1 MGCITIK
8 YSCLSGI
15 HLFVVY
21 KAESLQYE
29 LNICLLNAYLMFH
42 LTAGIFLSWLIKMFG
57 FFFFALLFDA
67 RDSLGQSFYAEDIIL
82 K

>member
-1 MGCITIK
+1 
-8 YSCLSGI
+8 
-15 HLFVVY
+15 
-21 KAESLQYE
+21 
-29 LNICLLNAYLMFH
+29 MFH

-57 FFFFALLFDA
+57 VFFALLFDA

>member
-1 MGCITIK
+1 MSCITIK

-15 HLFVVY
+15 HLFVIY

-57 FFFFALLFDA
+57 FFFAPLLDA
-67 RDSLGQSFYAEDIIL
+67 RDSLGESFYAEDIIL